1 MERVHLLRNQL
12 AGCPFRF
19 KHPPTTNTTTTNLNE
34 PVIIYGIRSPII
46 KTTKDNNINNSLSP
60 ELILSQLLKSIIS
73 NTKLNPSS
81 IDDIIIGNAL
91 QSGAGFLS
99 SKAAAVMASIPH
111 TVPVY
116 TLNRL
121 CNSGLQSII
130 NAHSSIKS
138 GMATTIIA
146 GGIESMTA
154 ENFNNMLN
162 PSLLSTETTSSSH
175 EHQQQI
181 HKLLTPMG
189 ITNENVCELYNIP
202 RYKQDH
208 FAYESHMKATKAFN
222 EGKLRKEIQP
232 ITISDNTTITYDNV
246 IRPDANITT
255 LSKLKPVFKVNGTT
269 TAGNASSISIGGAL
283 CLLTTKRIAKEMK
296 ISTHVAR
303 IIGYAVVGVPP
314 EIMGI
319 GPSHAIPAVLR
330 KCNLTINDIDV
341 FEINEAFAGQAL
353 YCIEHLNIPKDK
365 VNIHGG
371 AIALGHPLGCT
382 GARMVVSL
390 LNILHTYKKKRGL
403 ISMCVGTGMGA
414 ACIIERELL

>member
-12 AGCPFRF
+12 AGCPFGF
-19 KHPPTTNTTTTNLNE
+19 KRKRTNTNNTTNLNE

-46 KTTKDNNINNSLSP
+46 KTTKDNTNNALSP
-60 ELILSQLLKSIIS
+60 ELILSQLLKAIIS
-73 NTKLNPSS
+73 NTKLNPST
-81 IDDIIIGNAL
+81 INDIIIGNAL
-91 QSGAGFLS
+91 QNGAGFLS

-116 TLNRL
+116 TVNRL
-121 CNSGLQSII
+121 CNSGLQAII

-138 GMATTIIA
+138 GITTTVIA
-146 GGIESMTA
+146 GGIEAMTA

-162 PSLLSTETTSSSH
+162 PNLLSTETTLSSH
-175 EHQQQI
+175 EHKEQI

-189 ITNENVCELYNIP
+189 ITNENICELYNIP
-202 RYKQDH
+202 RYKQDQ

-222 EGKLRKEIQP
+222 EGKLSKEIQP
-232 ITISDNTTITYDNV
+232 ITTSDNTIITQDNI
-246 IRPDANITT
+246 IRPDTNITT
-255 LSKLKPVFKVNGTT
+255 LSKLKPVFKADGTT
-269 TAGNASSISIGGAL
+269 TAGNSSSISIGGAL

-303 IIGYAVVGVPP
+303 IVGYAVVGVPP

-319 GPSHAIPAVLR
+319 GPSQAIPAVLS
-330 KCNLTINDIDV
+330 KCNLTINDIDI

-353 YCIEHLNIPKDK
+353 YCIEHLNLPKHK